1 MITGR
6 KRDRST
12 APASG
17 EPKAVSER
25 LTARMSVRALRMAYL
40 ALGLLMLVLAFI
52 GALLPLMPTTIF
64 LILAVGCFARSSPRL
79 EAWILD
85 HPRFGPTVRAWREE
99 RAIPMAAKIMALSG
113 MIIGYAVF
121 FFSVRPGLLLGA
133 AVAAVILACGIYVGS
148 RPLPQSRSGD

>member
-1 MITGR
+1 MTTGR

-12 APASG
+12 AQALG

-40 ALGLLMLVLAFI
+40 ALGMLMLVLAFI

-99 RAIPMAAKIMALSG
+99 GAIPMAAKIMAVSG

-148 RPLPQSRSGD
+148 ETATCVSC